1 MHACIFCQYRYEG
14 GREGGREARRRR
26 SDEAFF
32 RLCESRGI
40 LGIVLRRRTPLLT
53 FEVKS
58 KRLLCINC
66 QTEELLV
73 YEATY
78 HAEVLQTGYIMYTR
92 TPQGQRVRRGNC
104 EL

>member
-40 LGIVLRRRTPLLT
+40 LGIVLS
-53 FEVKS
+53 EHVD
-58 KRLLCINC
+58 
-66 QTEELLV
+66 V
-73 YEATY
+73 
-78 HAEVLQTGYIMYTR
+78 
-92 TPQGQRVRRGNC
+92 
-104 EL
+104 